1 MLSALIVYLVT
12 VTIAYVV
19 GVARGRN
26 DERCE
31 LIMKALPPSSHAS
44 IYDGPPML
52 GESRAELDAM
62 WKDHRG
68 STLKLWNRRSDS

>member
-12 VTIAYVV
+12 ATIAYIA
-19 GVARGRN
+19 GVARGRD
-26 DERCE
+26 DERRE
-31 LIMKALPPSSHAS
+31 LIMKALPPAAAAS
-44 IYDGPPML
+44 VYDGPPML

>member
-31 LIMKALPPSSHAS
+31 LIMKALPPATAS
-44 IYDGPPML
+44 DFDGPPML